1 MQQRR
6 IRVGSLVK
14 WNRGGENYGD
24 LGVVTLYEKRSF
36 EPDIYN
42 IAWADGEL
50 ITYGEDE
57 LANQYI
63 KVVIF

>member
-14 WNRGGENYGD
+14 WNKGGENYGD
-24 LGVVTLYEKRSF
+24 LGVVTLFERRSF
-36 EPDIYN
+36 EPDVYEV
-42 IAWADGEL
+42 AWADGQL

-57 LANQYI
+57 LANQYV